1 MMNIKVTFNQYD
13 DLKPRETLVNGVEP
27 NPILTKA
34 NGIEYFIAKAGMI
47 LTVSEER
54 AKYLVEERKLA
65 EYVEA
70 DVITLNANDI
80 DNITGVN
87 EIPEGADVVEGVVIT
102 EGNDDAK
109 EDEEVEEV
117 EIIIEVEDN
126 NEDNKQEDEDN
137 NDDEGKENILI
148 NNDELETAD
157 KKIDNLEKAVKKT
170 TRKK

>member
-65 EYVEA
+65 EYVEG

-87 EIPEGADVVEGVVIT
+87 EIPEGADVVDGVIIT
-102 EGNDDAK
+102 EGNDDTK
-109 EDEEVEEV
+109 
-117 EIIIEVEDN
+117 
-126 NEDNKQEDEDN
+126 EDEDN
-137 NDDEGKENILI
+137 NDDEGKESKENILI